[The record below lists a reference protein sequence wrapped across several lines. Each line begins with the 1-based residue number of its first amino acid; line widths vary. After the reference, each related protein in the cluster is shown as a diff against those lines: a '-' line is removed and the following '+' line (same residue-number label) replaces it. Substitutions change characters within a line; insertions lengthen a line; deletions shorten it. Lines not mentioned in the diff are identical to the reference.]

1 MKGGSM
7 IGVNR
12 RRVMGKKSILPQGF
26 IQLEYIKGTGSQ
38 YINTGVKPTVMTD
51 CEFTF
56 SLTTLPTGVSFIN
69 GSQQSKV
76 KPYNYY
82 VFMNANAS
90 MQIFRYGVNSA
101 SILNTNIKLDSNIHT
116 IKVRTQRGLYI
127 FDSQEFPLFDTL
139 TYNQSIG
146 NIFLFA
152 LNEDGLPKYAAKIK
166 IYKFIITDNI
176 LVRNF
181 IPCISPE
188 NIVGMYD
195 LVEGKFYSSPNGA
208 AFIAGPEI

>member
-1 MKGGSM
+1 
-7 IGVNR
+7 
-12 RRVMGKKSILPQGF
+12 MGKKSILPQGF
-26 IQLEYIKGTGSQ
+26 IQLEYIEGTGSQ
-38 YINTGVKPTVMTD
+38 YINTGVKPTFMMD

-56 SLTTLPTGVSFIN
+56 SLTTLPTRDSFIN
-69 GSQQSKV
+69 GSQQYKV
-76 KPYNYY
+76 TPDNAY

-90 MQIFRYGVNSA
+90 MQIFRYRVNSV

-127 FDSQEFPLFDTL
+127 FDSQEFPLFDTFR
-139 TYNQSIG
+139 YNQSIG

-152 LNEDGLPKYAAKIK
+152 LNDGGEPKYFAKMK

-181 IPCISPE
+181 IPCISPK

-195 LVEGKFYSSPNGA
+195 LVGGKFYSSPNGA